1 MAEHLIEGGQ
11 SVVVCLTNI
20 LNAIIDLE
28 AITDSFKSSVVV
40 PVYKGSGK
48 DPLKTDSYRGITLSP
63 VFSKVLKFLILNR
76 LEMVF
81 IEANVPHVN
90 QSAYKKKVSCADA
103 VFATQE
109 VIARYLQG
117 GSRVYMC
124 LYDLQKAFDSIEYPI
139 LLRRLYDIGVSWRI
153 IKSWYE
159 NVSCKVKLD
168 DGVLSR
174 SYPVERGVKQ
184 GSVLSPALFLLV
196 MDPLLSKL
204 QSSGMGLS
212 INNFYA
218 GGFLHADD
226 IRTVATSPE
235 SVEDQVTT
243 VNMFASENFLQLNI
257 NKCEIVPFSHSNKSG
272 QQPHCIVRGAVIPVR
287 AEAKCLGYWWRS
299 DLLASKSVSENIAKA
314 RLFSPWKYRSLPGRL
329 KPTLHK
335 IYNTNMCPPCSVV
348 WV

>member
-1 MAEHLIEGGQ
+1 MQKASIESLIPTSMENEEYILDVPFTVEEVEKAIIRLKRRKAPGPDNLMAEHLIEGGQ

-28 AITDSFKSSVVV
+28 AIPDSFKSGLVV

-48 DPLKTDSYRGITLSP
+48 DPLKTDSYRSITLSP
-63 VFSKVLKFLILNR
+63 VFSKVLEFLILNR

-124 LYDLQKAFDSIEYPI
+124 LYDLQKAFDLIEYPI
-139 LLRRLYDIGVSWRI
+139 LLRRLYDIGVNGKCWRI
-153 IKSWYE
+153 IKSRYE

-174 SYPVERGVKQ
+174 SYPVERRVKQ
-184 GSVLSPALFLLV
+184 GSVLSPALFLLLWTLYSQNSRAQEWACQSTTSMQV
-196 MDPLLSKL
+196 VFYMQMIFAQLRRPLSLWK
-204 QSSGMGLS
+204 
-212 INNFYA
+212 
-218 GGFLHADD
+218 
-226 IRTVATSPE
+226 IR
-235 SVEDQVTT
+235 
-243 VNMFASENFLQLNI
+243 
-257 NKCEIVPFSHSNKSG
+257 
-272 QQPHCIVRGAVIPVR
+272 
-287 AEAKCLGYWWRS
+287 
-299 DLLASKSVSENIAKA
+299 
-314 RLFSPWKYRSLPGRL
+314 
-329 KPTLHK
+329 
-335 IYNTNMCPPCSVV
+335 
-348 WV
+348 